1 MGLLVCMVSMVCND
15 KSIQENCANF
25 IMNMWPVSAVIIVGE
40 ALNTRAHTYTHTSVI
55 THTHTHTYI
64 YIYIYIYIYRL
75 MWAVVFFKYSR
86 FIIKIS
92 AAI

>member
-40 ALNTRAHTYTHTSVI
+40 ELNTRAHTYTHTSVI
-55 THTHTHTYI
+55 THTHTHTHI
-64 YIYIYIYIYRL
+64 YIYIYIYGD
-75 MWAVVFFKYSR
+75 
-86 FIIKIS
+86 IIKHCSPQHARHTLYTTRRCI
-92 AAI
+92 